1 MFLAMRSPKGG
12 NIISQYL
19 REKKVV
25 KDSFRMDIAQKH
37 EIKEDYW
44 AFRLGYCD
52 ECGAHLY
59 VKPSIAKKI
68 YQLLEKKF

>member
-1 MFLAMRSPKGG
+1 
-12 NIISQYL
+12 
-19 REKKVV
+19 
-25 KDSFRMDIAQKH
+25 MDIAQKH